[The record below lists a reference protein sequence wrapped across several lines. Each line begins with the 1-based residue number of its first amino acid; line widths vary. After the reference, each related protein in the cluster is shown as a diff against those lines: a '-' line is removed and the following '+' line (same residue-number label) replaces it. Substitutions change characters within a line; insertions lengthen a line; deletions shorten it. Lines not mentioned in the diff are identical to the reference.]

1 MDAAVYVVRHDYT
14 KMRQILE
21 GIQTLSMSGIQMLGY
36 VYNDDF
42 SGKGG
47 YGYGYND
54 GYGRYNRGGHYYGR
68 YRTEKVDSRD
78 EFGRVYKE

>member
-1 MDAAVYVVRHDYT
+1 
-14 KMRQILE
+14 
-21 GIQTLSMSGIQMLGY
+21 MLGY

-47 YGYGYND
+47 YGYGYSD